1 MACNT
6 FHSHSSFTLINIFGT
21 GVILTVTNI
30 LPQAHLE
37 TKKEKLGVDS
47 LSLGNE
53 FKVHNYVNVEK
64 NEMTSMR
71 WFKTTSDGIIM

>member
-1 MACNT
+1 M
-6 FHSHSSFTLINIFGT
+6 
-21 GVILTVTNI
+21 TVTNI

-37 TKKEKLGVDS
+37 TKKEKLVDS

-64 NEMTSMR
+64 KKEMTSMR

>member
-1 MACNT
+1 MTCILS
-6 FHSHSSFTLINIFGT
+6 SHSLFTLINIFGT

-30 LPQAHLE
+30 LSQAHLE
-37 TKKEKLGVDS
+37 TKKEKLVVDS

-64 NEMTSMR
+64 
-71 WFKTTSDGIIM
+71 KKKK